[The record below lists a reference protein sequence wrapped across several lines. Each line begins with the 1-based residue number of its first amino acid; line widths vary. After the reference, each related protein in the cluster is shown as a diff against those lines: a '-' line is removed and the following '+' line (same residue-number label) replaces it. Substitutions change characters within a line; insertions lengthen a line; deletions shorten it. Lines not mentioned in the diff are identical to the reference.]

1 MKLHLYTKLLI
12 LYFMLGGICFLLL
25 SSGGSYLVEK
35 RLERSTG
42 ESLYRTASQL
52 VSKNELRQAVKSP
65 KNESLILA
73 LSSAA
78 AFQNADFWVMD
89 TDGTVLINT
98 NQQSSDSG
106 AITVRI
112 FPAEDYEDYLLFF
125 RYVLR
130 DIKNRTVKH
139 SCSHKRYRSGDRL
152 SGDPLSYE
160 KPLRKPQQ
168 YRRGYGTDLYCDLC
182 TVFSFLLI
190 YFYRVHKPLKEI
202 LKGALE
208 FANGNLSYTIPVDS
222 EDEMGYLSHSLNYMA
237 DKLNKNGEYQRQLIS
252 NVSHDF
258 RSPLTSIKGYV
269 EAMLDGT
276 IPPEMQDRYLRVIA
290 FESTRLEKL
299 TRSLLTLNELD
310 VKKRMMHMRRF
321 DINETI
327 RTTAATFEGICTER
341 NIRLELFLAGKE
353 LFVRADMEQI
363 QQVLYNLLDNAV
375 KFSSDNSSITLETT
389 VNHGKVFV
397 SVKDHGTGIPKESLS
412 RIWDRFYKIDVSRGK
427 DRKGTGLGLAIVKEI
442 INAHKQN
449 INVISTVGVGTEFI
463 FTLEKTK

>member
-1 MKLHLYTKLLI
+1 MKQHLYTKLLI
-12 LYFMLGGICFLLL
+12 LYCVIGGICFLLL

-35 RLERSTG
+35 KLEKTTG
-42 ESLYRTASQL
+42 TSIYRTASHI
-52 VSKNELRQAVKSP
+52 VSQDEIREAVKNPDSQQL
-65 KNESLILA
+65 SLS

-78 AFQNADFWVMD
+78 AFEDADFWILD
-89 TDGTVLINT
+89 TEGTVLISASYHDNST
-98 NQQSSDSG
+98 RHT
-106 AITVRI
+106 A
-112 FPAEDYEDYLLFF
+112 
-125 RYVLR
+125 
-130 DIKNRTVKH
+130 IKNFNPSDYDGKCY
-139 SCSHKRYRSGDRL
+139 SSGTF
-152 SGDPLSYE
+152 
-160 KPLRKPQQ
+160 
-168 YRRGYGTDLYCDLC
+168 YGTFKTAHLTTVVPVKDTDQVIGYLAVHYPMKNLYESRSNIMEVMIIIFL
-182 TVFSFLLI
+182 VIYALFFSFLLV

-202 LKGALE
+202 LKGTQE

-237 DKLNKNGEYQRQLIS
+237 DKLNKNGEYQRQFIS

-276 IPPEMQDRYLRVIA
+276 IPPEMQEKYLKVIA

-327 RTTAATFEGICTER
+327 RTTAATFEGTCSER
-341 NIRLELFLAGKE
+341 NIRLELRLAGKE

-375 KFSSDNSSITLETT
+375 KFSNDSSSIELETT
-389 VNHGKVFV
+389 VKHGKVFV
-397 SVKDHGTGIPKESLS
+397 SVKDHGTGIPKESLP
-412 RIWDRFYKIDVSRGK
+412 RIWDRFYKIDASRGK

-449 INVISTVGVGTEFI
+449 INVISTVGVGTEFL
-463 FTLEKTK
+463 FTLEKSK

>member
-1 MKLHLYTKLLI
+1 MKQHLYTKLLI
-12 LYFMLGGICFLLL
+12 LYFVLGGICFLLL

-42 ESLYRTASQL
+42 ESLYRAASQM
-52 VSKNELRQAVKSP
+52 VSGNELRQSVKDP
-65 KNESLILA
+65 ENASLSLA

-98 NQQSSDSG
+98 DEQSSGSSE
-106 AITVRI
+106 ITVKNFR
-112 FPAEDYEDYLLFF
+112 PADYENICY
-125 RYVLR
+125 
-130 DIKNRTVKH
+130 
-139 SCSHKRYRSGDRL
+139 SSGTF
-152 SGDPLSYE
+152 
-160 KPLRKPQQ
+160 
-168 YRRGYGTDLYCDLC
+168 YGTFKTTQLSTVVPIKDTDQVIGYLAIHYPMKNLYESRSNIVEVMILIFI
-182 TVFSFLLI
+182 VIYALFFSFLLI
-190 YFYRVHKPLKEI
+190 YFYRVHKPLKKI

-237 DKLNKNGEYQRQLIS
+237 DKLNKNGEYQRQFIS

-276 IPPEMQDRYLRVIA
+276 IPPEMQERYLKVIA

-327 RTTAATFEGICTER
+327 RTTAATFEGTC
-341 NIRLELFLAGKE
+341 
-353 LFVRADMEQI
+353 
-363 QQVLYNLLDNAV
+363 
-375 KFSSDNSSITLETT
+375 S
-389 VNHGKVFV
+389 
-397 SVKDHGTGIPKESLS
+397 
-412 RIWDRFYKIDVSRGK
+412 
-427 DRKGTGLGLAIVKEI
+427 
-442 INAHKQN
+442 
-449 INVISTVGVGTEFI
+449 
-463 FTLEKTK
+463 